1 MTAMTLVSNTPLFST
16 SPSLSSPAPPPPAL
30 FLPSTGIPVLDV
42 GLAVLGAMATY
53 GAILWLMGIRRL
65 REEAVDAFLHAIF
78 GAALFAVA
86 LVIGNLAVQAAAA
99 YYKSTGVKPMCFNA
113 AGQPGLLDDYRRWIN
128 ATMRCAAGNFS
139 KYADAA
145 AATLSDMF
153 TGVAVLGVLP
163 VIQQFAFSFMQLLF
177 VAATAATSLM
187 AASIA
192 ATVAGWLLGNVAGM
206 LLLTL
211 AAIAVTH
218 ERTRVLGAIVLGV
231 ATAAPALV
239 ALADTLM
246 AQWPPDS
253 LKITGWHNIVTFWDW
268 GAVVDK
274 AKAIYEAA
282 VTAGLGLSIFV
293 AVAAAVAYLFSRVP
307 HAIGVE

>member
-1 MTAMTLVSNTPLFST
+1 MALPTPSPPPFSA
-16 SPSLSSPAPPPPAL
+16 SPPPSSPLSSSLPAL
-30 FLPSTGIPVLDV
+30 SILSTGGGLALDL
-42 GLAVLGAMATY
+42 GIAVLGAMATY

-65 REEAVDAFLHAIF
+65 REEAVEVFLHAIY
-78 GAALFAVA
+78 GAVLFAVA
-86 LVIGNLAVQAAAA
+86 LVVGALAVQATAA
-99 YYKSTGVKPMCFNA
+99 YYKYAGVKPTCFNA
-113 AGQPGLLDDYRRWIN
+113 AGQPQWLEDYSEWVKR
-128 ATMRCAAGNFS
+128 AAPCAAGNFS

-145 AATLSDMF
+145 AATLSDML
-153 TGVAVLGVLP
+153 TGVAVLGSLP
-163 VIQQFAFSFMQLLF
+163 VVQQFAFSFMQLLF
-177 VAATAATSLM
+177 TVATAATSMM

-206 LLLTL
+206 YLLTL

-231 ATAAPALV
+231 TTAAPALV
-239 ALADTLM
+239 ALADTLLT
-246 AQWPPDS
+246 QWPPDS
-253 LKITGWHNIVTFWDW
+253 VKLTGWHNIVTFWGW

-274 AKAIYEAA
+274 AKAIYEVA
-282 VTAGLGLSIFV
+282 VTAGVGLSIFA

>member
-1 MTAMTLVSNTPLFST
+1 L
-16 SPSLSSPAPPPPAL
+16 
-30 FLPSTGIPVLDV
+30 GI
-42 GLAVLGAMATY
+42 AVLGAMATY

-65 REEAVDAFLHAIF
+65 REEAVEVFLHAIY
-78 GAALFAVA
+78 GAVLFAVA
-86 LVIGNLAVQAAAA
+86 LVIGAVAVQATAA
-99 YYKSTGVKPMCFNA
+99 YYDYAKVKPMCFNA
-113 AGQPGLLDDYRRWIN
+113 AGQPQWLKDYSEWVKR
-128 ATMRCAAGNFS
+128 AAPCAAGNFS

-145 AATLSDMF
+145 AATLSDML
-153 TGVAVLGVLP
+153 TGVAVLGSLP
-163 VIQQFAFSFMQLLF
+163 IVQQFAFSFMQLLF
-177 VAATAATSLM
+177 TAATAATSMM

-206 LLLTL
+206 YLLTL
-211 AAIAVTH
+211 AAIAITH

-231 ATAAPALV
+231 TTAALALV

-246 AQWPPDS
+246 TQWPLDS
-253 LKITGWHNIVTFWDW
+253 VKLTGWHNVVAVWGW

-274 AKAIYEAA
+274 AKAIYEVA
-282 VTAGLGLSIFV
+282 VTAGVGLSIFA

>member
-1 MTAMTLVSNTPLFST
+1 
-16 SPSLSSPAPPPPAL
+16 
-30 FLPSTGIPVLDV
+30 
-42 GLAVLGAMATY
+42 
-53 GAILWLMGIRRL
+53 
-65 REEAVDAFLHAIF
+65 VDAFLHAIF

-86 LVIGNLAVQAAAA
+86 LVIGNLAVQAASA
-99 YYKSTGVKPMCFNA
+99 YYDYANVSKLCFNL
-113 AGQPGLLDDYRRWIN
+113 AGQPSLLDDYRRWIN

-139 KYADAA
+139 RYADAA

-153 TGVAVLGVLP
+153 TGVAVLGLLP
-163 VIQQFAFSFMQLLF
+163 VVQQFAFSFMQILF
-177 VAATAATSLM
+177 AAATAATSLM

-206 LLLTL
+206 YLLML

-239 ALADTLM
+239 TLADTLV
-246 AQWPPDS
+246 AKWPPDS
-253 LKITGWHNIVTFWDW
+253 VRLTGWHHIVTFWDW

-282 VTAGLGLSIFV
+282 VTAGIGLSVFI

>member
-1 MTAMTLVSNTPLFST
+1 MAPASNMPLFST
-16 SPSLSSPAPPPPAL
+16 SLSSPPAL
-30 FLPSTGIPVLDV
+30 SILSTGGDIALDL
-42 GLAVLGAMATY
+42 GIAVLGAMATY

-65 REEAVDAFLHAIF
+65 REEAVEVFLHAIF

-86 LVIGNLAVQAAAA
+86 LVIGAVAVQATKT
-99 YYKSTGVKPMCFNA
+99 YYDRTGVKPMCFNITGWLPQWLRDYPNWVGNATSYA
-113 AGQPGLLDDYRRWIN
+113 AGY
-128 ATMRCAAGNFS
+128 FS

-145 AATLSDMF
+145 AATLSDMLS
-153 TGVAVLGVLP
+153 GVAVLGILP
-163 VIQQFAFSFMQLLF
+163 VVQQFSFSFMQLLF
-177 VAATAATSLM
+177 VVASAATSLM

-192 ATVAGWLLGNVAGM
+192 ARVASLLLGNVAGM
-206 LLLTL
+206 LLLSL

-231 ATAAPALV
+231 ATAAPVLV

-246 AQWPPDS
+246 TQWPPDS
-253 LKITGWHNIVTFWDW
+253 LKITGWQNIFTFWDW

-282 VTAGLGLSIFV
+282 VTAGIGLSIFV

>member
-1 MTAMTLVSNTPLFST
+1 MAPTPSPPLFST
-16 SPSLSSPAPPPPAL
+16 SLSSPTLSPPAL
-30 FLPSTGIPVLDV
+30 SILSTGGDIALDL
-42 GLAVLGAMATY
+42 GIAVLGAMATY

-65 REEAVDAFLHAIF
+65 REEAVEVFLHAVF
-78 GAALFAVA
+78 GAVLFAVA
-86 LVIGNLAVQAAAA
+86 LVIGAVAVQAAEA
-99 YYKSTGVKPMCFNA
+99 YYDYAKVKPMCFNITR
-113 AGQPGLLDDYRRWIN
+113 QLPQWLRDYPNWVGN
-128 ATMRCAAGNFS
+128 ATSCAAGYFS

-145 AATLSDMF
+145 AATLSDMLS
-153 TGVAVLGVLP
+153 GVAVLGVLP
-163 VIQQFAFSFMQLLF
+163 VVQQFAFSFMQLLF
-177 VAATAATSLM
+177 VVASAATSLI

-192 ATVAGWLLGNVAGM
+192 ARVASLLLGNVAGM

-231 ATAAPALV
+231 ATAAPVLV

-246 AQWPPDS
+246 TQRPPDS
-253 LKITGWHNIVTFWDW
+253 LKITGWQNIFTFWDW

-274 AKAIYEAA
+274 GKAIYEAA
-282 VTAGLGLSIFV
+282 VTAGIGLSIFV

-307 HAIGVE
+307 HAVGVE

>member
-1 MTAMTLVSNTPLFST
+1 
-16 SPSLSSPAPPPPAL
+16 
-30 FLPSTGIPVLDV
+30 V

-53 GAILWLMGIRRL
+53 GAILWLMGVRRL
-65 REEAVDAFLHAIF
+65 REEAVEVFLHAVF

-86 LVIGNLAVQAAAA
+86 LVIGGLAVQAASA
-99 YYKSTGVKPMCFNA
+99 YYQYANVSKLCFNL
-113 AGQPGLLDDYRRWIN
+113 AGQPGLLDDYRRWLT

-153 TGVAVLGVLP
+153 TGVAVLGSLP
-163 VIQQFAFSFMQLLF
+163 VVQQLAFSFMQLLF
-177 VAATAATSLM
+177 AAATAATSLM

-246 AQWPPDS
+246 TNWPPDS
-253 LKITGWHNIVTFWDW
+253 VKLTGWQNIVTFWDW
-268 GAVVDK
+268 GKVVDK

-282 VTAGLGLSIFV
+282 VTAGIGLSVFI

>member
-1 MTAMTLVSNTPLFST
+1 LPTSSPPLFSA
-16 SPSLSSPAPPPPAL
+16 SPLPSPLSSPPPAL
-30 FLPSTGIPVLDV
+30 SILSTGGDLALDL
-42 GLAVLGAMATY
+42 GIAVLGAMATY

-65 REEAVDAFLHAIF
+65 REEAVEVFSHAVF
-78 GAALFAVA
+78 GAVLFAVA
-86 LVIGNLAVQAAAA
+86 LVIGAVAVQATSI
-99 YYKSTGVKPMCFNA
+99 YYDRTGVKPTCFNIT
-113 AGQPGLLDDYRRWIN
+113 GWLPQWLRNYPDWIGN
-128 ATMRCAAGNFS
+128 ATSCAAGYFS
-139 KYADAA
+139 RYADAA
-145 AATLSDMF
+145 AATLSDML

-163 VIQQFAFSFMQLLF
+163 VVQQFAFSFMQLLF
-177 VAATAATSLM
+177 AAATAATSLM

-206 LLLTL
+206 FLLTL
-211 AAIAVTH
+211 AAIAITH

-231 ATAAPALV
+231 ATAAPVLV

-253 LKITGWHNIVTFWDW
+253 VRLTGWQNIVAVWDW

-282 VTAGLGLSIFV
+282 VTAGIGLSIFV

-307 HAIGVE
+307 HAVGVE

>member
-1 MTAMTLVSNTPLFST
+1 
-16 SPSLSSPAPPPPAL
+16 
-30 FLPSTGIPVLDV
+30 V

-53 GAILWLMGIRRL
+53 GAILWLTGVRRL

-86 LVIGNLAVQAAAA
+86 LVIGNLAVQAASA
-99 YYKSTGVKPMCFNA
+99 YYNYAGVNKSCFNL
-113 AGQPGLLDDYRRWIN
+113 AGQPGLLDDYRRWIS

-163 VIQQFAFSFMQLLF
+163 VAQQFAFSFMQLLF
-177 VAATAATSLM
+177 VAASAATSLM

-192 ATVAGWLLGNVAGM
+192 ATVAGWLLGNVAGTYI
-206 LLLTL
+206 LSL

-231 ATAAPALV
+231 AAAAPVLV

-246 AQWPPDS
+246 TQWPPDS
-253 LKITGWHNIVTFWDW
+253 VRLTGWHNILTFWDW
-268 GAVVDK
+268 GKVVDK
-274 AKAIYEAA
+274 GKAIYEVA
-282 VTAGLGLSIFV
+282 VTAGLGLSIFI

>member
-1 MTAMTLVSNTPLFST
+1 MAPASNTPLFST
-16 SPSLSSPAPPPPAL
+16 TPPPSSPPA
-30 FLPSTGIPVLDV
+30 LPSTGVPVVDV
-42 GLAVLGAMATY
+42 GLAVLGAMAAY
-53 GAILWLMGIRRL
+53 GAILWLMGVRRL
-65 REEAVDAFLHAIF
+65 REEAVEVFLHAVF

-86 LVIGNLAVQAAAA
+86 LVIGGLAVQAASA
-99 YYKSTGVKPMCFNA
+99 YYQYANVSKACFNA
-113 AGQPGLLDDYRRWIN
+113 AGQPQWLEDYGRWVG
-128 ATMRCAAGNFS
+128 AAVRCAAGNFS

-145 AATLSDMF
+145 AATLSDML

-163 VIQQFAFSFMQLLF
+163 VVQQFAFSFMQLLF
-177 VAATAATSLM
+177 AAATAATSLM

-192 ATVAGWLLGNVAGM
+192 ATAAGWLLGNVAGM

-231 ATAAPALV
+231 ATAAPVLV

-253 LKITGWHNIVTFWDW
+253 VKITGWQNIFTFWDW

-282 VTAGLGLSIFV
+282 VTAGIGLSIFV

-307 HAIGVE
+307 HAVGVE

>member
-1 MTAMTLVSNTPLFST
+1 
-16 SPSLSSPAPPPPAL
+16 
-30 FLPSTGIPVLDV
+30 
-42 GLAVLGAMATY
+42 MATY
-53 GAILWLMGIRRL
+53 GAILWLMGVRRL
-65 REEAVDAFLHAIF
+65 REEAVEVFLHAVF

-86 LVIGNLAVQAAAA
+86 LVIGGLAVQAAAA
-99 YYKSTGVKPMCFNA
+99 YYDYAGVKPACFNA
-113 AGQPGLLDDYRRWIN
+113 AGQPQWLEDYGRWVS
-128 ATMRCAAGNFS
+128 AAVRCAAGNFS

-145 AATLSDMF
+145 AATLSDML

-163 VIQQFAFSFMQLLF
+163 VVQQFAFSFMQLLF
-177 VAATAATSLM
+177 AAATAATSLM

-231 ATAAPALV
+231 ATAAPVLV

-246 AQWPPDS
+246 TQWPPDS
-253 LKITGWHNIVTFWDW
+253 VRLTGWHNIVAVWGW

-282 VTAGLGLSIFV
+282 VTAGIGLSIFV

>member
-1 MTAMTLVSNTPLFST
+1 
-16 SPSLSSPAPPPPAL
+16 
-30 FLPSTGIPVLDV
+30 V
-42 GLAVLGAMATY
+42 GLAVLGAMAAY
-53 GAILWLMGIRRL
+53 GAILWLMGVRRL
-65 REEAVDAFLHAIF
+65 REEAVDVFLHAVF

-86 LVIGNLAVQAAAA
+86 LVIGGLAVQAASA
-99 YYKSTGVKPMCFNA
+99 YYQHAGVKPTCFNA
-113 AGQPGLLDDYRRWIN
+113 AGQPQWLEDYGRWVS
-128 ATMRCAAGNFS
+128 AAVRCAAGNFS

-145 AATLSDMF
+145 AATLSDML

-163 VIQQFAFSFMQLLF
+163 VVQQFAFSFMQLLF
-177 VAATAATSLM
+177 VVATAATSLM

-192 ATVAGWLLGNVAGM
+192 ATAAGWLLGNVAGM
-206 LLLTL
+206 LLLSL

-231 ATAAPALV
+231 ATAAPVLV

-246 AQWPPDS
+246 AKWPPDS
-253 LKITGWHNIVTFWDW
+253 VRLTGWHNIVTFWDW

-274 AKAIYEAA
+274 AKAIYETA
-282 VTAGLGLSIFV
+282 VTAGIGLSIFI